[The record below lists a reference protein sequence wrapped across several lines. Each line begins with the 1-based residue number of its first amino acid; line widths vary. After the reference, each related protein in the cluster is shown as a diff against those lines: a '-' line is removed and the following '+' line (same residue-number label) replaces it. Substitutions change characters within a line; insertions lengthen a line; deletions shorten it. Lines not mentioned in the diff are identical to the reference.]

1 MKLFPMTNNSFVYCG
16 KQTLGRHINKHKDV
30 KLSVFQYMQ
39 KVLNNTNNVYIEKK
53 ATSPNGIKGIAF
65 EVMDFKGER
74 YAMVVRT
81 DKQGRLIF
89 WKSFHIQRD
98 VQNKWK
104 KINLAKLK
112 QGLYKSVE
120 GGQLSILRILGTSS
134 SDLSAFPDKLSV
146 IKKIHTRSNIYGFR
160 N

>member
-1 MKLFPMTNNSFVYCG
+1 MGTVFSRFVNLKLVAILLY
-16 KQTLGRHINKHKDV
+16 HIPKTDGG
-30 KLSVFQYMQ
+30 FRIM
-39 KVLNNTNNVYIEKK
+39 YIEKES
-53 ATSPNGIKGIAF
+53 TSSNGRKGIAF

-89 WKSFHIQRD
+89 WKSFHIQHD
-98 VQNKWK
+98 VQKKWK

-134 SDLSAFPDKLSV
+134 SDLSAFPDSLSV
-146 IKKIHTRSNIYGFR
+146 PQTQKKSRKM
-160 N
+160 